1 MQNMLNHLSSE
12 PLEQLLSYL
21 QSMVSPERT
30 HLIEETL
37 AFRTR
42 YITVV
47 LEDIHQSQNASA
59 VIRTSDCYGIQQIHA
74 VEHTNFFKINK
85 DVTQGAAKWVD
96 VVRHNDDPDDNVT
109 PCLTDL
115 KRRGFTVV
123 ATVPQSDAIPIDEL
137 PLDKPV
143 ALMFG
148 RESTGLSGQ
157 ALSMADAYATLPM
170 YGFTASF
177 NISVSAAL
185 ILENVTRRL
194 HQSEFNWGLTEDEK
208 QRLRM
213 EWYIKTIT
221 RGPEHVKAFLA
232 RDNDL

>member
-1 MQNMLNHLSSE
+1 MQNLLNKLSGES
-12 PLEQLLSYL
+12 LNQLFSYI
-21 QSMVSPERT
+21 QSMVSSERT
-30 HLIEETL
+30 QLIEKIL

-42 YITVV
+42 YITIV
-47 LEDIHQSQNASA
+47 LEDIHHSQNASA

-96 VVRHNDDPDDNVT
+96 IVRHNDDPDDNIT

-115 KRRGFTVV
+115 KTRGFTLV
-123 ATVPQSDAIPIDEL
+123 ATVPRSDAIPINEL

-143 ALMFG
+143 ALILG
-148 RESTGLSGQ
+148 CESSGLSVR
-157 ALSMADAYATLPM
+157 ALSMADVNTTLPM

-194 HQSEFNWGLTEDEK
+194 HQSKFNWRLTEDEK

-213 EWYIKTIT
+213 EWYIKTIS

-232 RDNDL
+232 R